1 MKECKLIMKTWNA
14 VLRAV
19 TIGIVFI
26 PDPFLKT
33 SSLPIGMIVL
43 MENMKLCT
51 NLRKKGK
58 KRKKGRREKRGRR
71 KKKEEKR
78 RLVCI

>member
-1 MKECKLIMKTWNA
+1 MKTWNA
-14 VLRAV
+14 VLRAL

-26 PDPFLKT
+26 PDPFLRT

-51 NLRKKGK
+51 NLRKRGK
-58 KRKKGRREKRGRR
+58 KRKKGRE
-71 KKKEEKR
+71 KKEEKR
-78 RLVCI
+78 RKRKEG

>member
-14 VLRAV
+14 VLRAL

-33 SSLPIGMIVL
+33 SSLPIGIIVL

-51 NLRKKGK
+51 NLRKRGK
-58 KRKKGRREKRGRR
+58 KRKKRKRKEGRE
-71 KKKEEKR
+71 KKEEKR
-78 RLVCI
+78 RLVRI

>member
-14 VLRAV
+14 VLRAL

-33 SSLPIGMIVL
+33 SSLPIGIIVL

-51 NLRKKGK
+51 NLRKRGK
-58 KRKKGRREKRGRR
+58 KRKKGRE
-71 KKKEEKR
+71 KKEEKR
-78 RLVCI
+78 RLVRI

>member
-14 VLRAV
+14 VLRAL

-33 SSLPIGMIVL
+33 SSLPIGIIVL

-51 NLRKKGK
+51 NLRKRGK
-58 KRKKGRREKRGRR
+58 KRKKGRE
-71 KKKEEKR
+71 KKEEKR
-78 RLVCI
+78 RKRKEG